1 MVAENLLAVLSRTT
15 KLKKFKLFQ
24 EDIPQD
30 LLEHYQNSG
39 VIAID
44 TELTGLN
51 LFRDKVATIQ
61 ISDGVSTHSIIQ
73 MSKQGWVAEN
83 IKKLLESN
91 VVRKVFHHALLD
103 VSMIQQDLG
112 ISVKNFR
119 CTKIAS
125 KTVRTYTEKHGLK
138 DLSEELL
145 GVKMEKKTRESC
157 WFSQEL
163 SQDQLQYAIGDVV
176 RLLDIYN
183 KLNELI
189 EARGQIGSGMSCQHV
204 NEEAQ
209 IAMQHMIPLL
219 VSGYGS
225 PDQWDL
231 GWLFRY

>member
-1 MVAENLLAVLSRTT
+1 MVNPLAALSRTT
-15 KLKKFKLFQ
+15 KLKNFKLFQ
-24 EDIPQD
+24 EDINEE
-30 LLEHYQNSG
+30 LLEYYRNTG
-39 VIAID
+39 LIAID

-61 ISDGVSTHSIIQ
+61 ISDGIGNDTIVQ
-73 MSKQGWVAEN
+73 MSRQGWIAEN
-83 IKKLLESN
+83 IKKLLEN
-91 VVRKVFHHALLD
+91 NAVRKVFHHALLD

-112 ISVKNFR
+112 ITVRNFR

-125 KTVRTYTEKHGLK
+125 KIVRTYTDKHGLK

-145 GVKMEKKTRESC
+145 GIKMNKKIRESC
-157 WFSQEL
+157 WFGEEL
-163 SQDQLQYAIGDVV
+163 SQDQLQYAIGDVF

-189 EARGQIGSGMSCQHV
+189 EARGRIGSGMSCQDV

-209 IAMQHMIPLL
+209 AAMQHMIPLL
-219 VSGYGS
+219 ISGYGS

-231 GWLFRY
+231 GWIFKY